1 MEDDDG
7 LLNIEINSS
16 DEVTASPKPSR
27 DYQSEENFRRQKASW
42 KPKIEYG
49 QVITPD
55 PFKQDFIH

>member
-49 QVITPD
+49 QVITPGL
-55 PFKQDFIH
+55 FKQDFIH